1 MKLHKLYSSDTRFHR
16 ITFKDGLNIVIGKVS
31 HPREMEKD
39 SHNLGKSTLIDVLD
53 FMLLKAIDK
62 NHIFKKYSQIFD
74 GHIFYLEL
82 LLNSREYLTIRR
94 SVAEPTKIAFKKSD
108 VSIDCNE
115 GTTCHCI
122 SSSGMTK
129 QLSCFLMYSAK
140 VSLR

>member
-62 NHIFKKYSQIFD
+62 NHILYLNTTSQPLKIKIK
-74 GHIFYLEL
+74 GKAKSL
-82 LLNSREYLTIRR
+82 LYDAVYNNEFEIKPFPKTSSEIQNSGRTIWS
-94 SVAEPTKIAFKKSD
+94 SVATFFSK
-108 VSIDCNE
+108 
-115 GTTCHCI
+115 
-122 SSSGMTK
+122 
-129 QLSCFLMYSAK
+129 
-140 VSLR
+140 